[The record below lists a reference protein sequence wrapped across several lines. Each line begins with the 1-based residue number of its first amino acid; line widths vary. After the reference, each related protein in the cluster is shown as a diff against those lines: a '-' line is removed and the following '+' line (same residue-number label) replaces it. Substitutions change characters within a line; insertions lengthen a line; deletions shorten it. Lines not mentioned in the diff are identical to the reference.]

1 MPPRAREGRGSD
13 SEVQHRP
20 IQLRGRPLAAGRL
33 PAVCAPLVARTRE
46 ALAAEAAAV
55 AALRPDLIEWRV
67 DFLAALADTR
77 EVLAAAADVQRAAAG
92 IPVLFTRRSQREG
105 GQPIALDEPQ
115 VLALY
120 EAVAASGT
128 VAAMDFE
135 MNNEPAHVAQVRAL
149 ARRHDLALV
158 LSFHDFHATP
168 ADAELDARFA
178 QAQALQADVAKVAV
192 MPRSMADV
200 HRLLGATLRA
210 SERLSIPV
218 VSMAMGGLGAVTRIA
233 GGVFGSAL
241 TFAVGSAASAP
252 GQIPIADV
260 RAALAVLQRATSG

>member
-1 MPPRAREGRGSD
+1 LQA
-13 SEVQHRP
+13 QP
-20 IQLRGRPLAAGRL
+20 IVLRGKPLAGGRL
-33 PAVCAPLVARTRE
+33 PAVCAPLVARTAE

-55 AALRPDLIEWRV
+55 AGLRPDLLEWRV
-67 DFLAALADTR
+67 DFFEPIADTAQ
-77 EVLAAAADVQRAAAG
+77 VLAAARAVQQAAG
-92 IPVLFTRRSQREG
+92 DIPVLFTRRAQWEG
-105 GQPIALDEPQ
+105 GQAIPLSEPQ

-135 MNNEPAHVAQVRAL
+135 MGNAAADVQQVRAL
-149 ARRHDLALV
+149 TRRHGLALV
-158 LSFHDFHATP
+158 LSFHDFQRTP

-178 QAQALQADVAKVAV
+178 QAGSLQADVAKVAV
-192 MPRSMADV
+192 MPQSMQDV

-210 SERLSIPV
+210 SERLAIPV
-218 VSMAMGGLGAVTRIA
+218 ISMSMGGLGAVTRLC

-252 GQIPIADV
+252 GQVPIADV
-260 RAALAVLQRATSG
+260 RAAVAVLQRATG